1 MFGIKRSNKNNNEAN
16 PAPAKKQLSPGFKKF
31 LIFLLIMQVAG
42 PILVLILTQAL
53 GGLSALSMKNDACV
67 IVDVVDESCIVIE
80 QNGTRE
86 TVALIGID
94 FDVEA
99 MQEYVG
105 TSWFI
110 QEDYAVPEIDGYR
123 AFFHNEYDVN
133 VMELSESAKQG
144 KTVEYFNNLAGQ
156 LSDGAYVTYCKRLE
170 ECGIDKGTRLYKEC
184 ISFFYK
190 L

>member
-16 PAPAKKQLSPGFKKF
+16 TAPAKKQLSPGFKKF

-42 PILVLILTQAL
+42 PILVLILTQVA
-53 GGLSALSMKNDACV
+53 GGMFTLSMKNDACV

-123 AFFHNEYDVN
+123 AVHLVDKDWYILQC
-133 VMELSESAKQG
+133 MLIA
-144 KTVEYFNNLAGQ
+144 AG
-156 LSDGAYVTYCKRLE
+156 DATIE
-170 ECGIDKGTRLYKEC
+170 EGEH
-184 ISFFYK
+184 FYTQDFWEAQFGYGD
-190 L
+190 